1 MSRLFPIQNLVDALR
16 ADATLAR
23 DVYAYLEKEFPQF
36 HPDYSAYRE
45 VKRIEGG
52 DVSFP
57 AIGQYERLLAS
68 FLRSKRIAKKSRP
81 SIPVSANLNMTL
93 CFYDRAKTP
102 LSKPSAEYLCQFY
115 SVAEFKLLTSNNLK
129 KADKSRSWPVGVASM
144 AQKLIEVAK
153 ANHFDLIAIPRVT
166 PRSKEARA
174 VGRRFVEGHGILCR
188 VDADDMPSQVV
199 MFHTDG
205 MTTLDAHSWSK
216 RNAKREAFSIDTKLA
231 ECRLADGDSNWA
243 TGSLSSA
250 QEEG

>member
-102 LSKPSAEYLCQFY
+102 LSKPSAEYL
-115 SVAEFKLLTSNNLK
+115 
-129 KADKSRSWPVGVASM
+129 
-144 AQKLIEVAK
+144 
-153 ANHFDLIAIPRVT
+153 
-166 PRSKEARA
+166 
-174 VGRRFVEGHGILCR
+174 
-188 VDADDMPSQVV
+188 
-199 MFHTDG
+199 
-205 MTTLDAHSWSK
+205 
-216 RNAKREAFSIDTKLA
+216 
-231 ECRLADGDSNWA
+231 
-243 TGSLSSA
+243 
-250 QEEG
+250 